1 MNNLAMAL
9 VRLTKHNRDGAFAT
23 QANRRRG
30 LVAIAN
36 ELYGHGF
43 KLPHARSLKPK
54 HIQKLVA
61 GWQCAGLST
70 GTIKNRLG
78 WMRWWAAKVNKTSVL
93 PRTNAELGLPNR
105 PAARTNRAQAG
116 NNLAKLSNPRMQ
128 AALEAMQHFGLRL
141 EEALK
146 LRPATAD
153 QDTRLVL
160 KGSWTKGGRPRSIP
174 IRTAE
179 QRALLKQLHQLAGTG
194 SMIPAEQSYI
204 AYRKRFEAEL
214 SKQDIKNVHGLRH
227 AYAQQR
233 YFELTGR
240 PCPLAGGKPT
250 AKLTPSEQQ
259 QDRRARRVIS
269 AELGHARLSITRVYL
284 G

>member
-1 MNNLAMAL
+1 MNDLAMAL

-54 HIQKLVA
+54 HIQKLVTD
-61 GWQCAGLST
+61 WQHAGLST

-78 WMRWWAAKVNKTSVL
+78 WLRWWAAKVNKTSIL
-93 PRTNAELGLPNR
+93 PRTNAELGLPTR
-105 PAARTNRAQAG
+105 RSGQTDRAQAV
-116 NNLAKLSNPRMQ
+116 NQLAKLTDPRMQ

-146 LRPATAD
+146 LRPTLAD
-153 QDTRLVL
+153 QKAELVL

-174 IRTAE
+174 IRTAA
-179 QRALLKQLHQLAGTG
+179 QRALLTRLHQLANTG
-194 SMIPAEQSYI
+194 SMIPAELSYI
-204 AYRKRFEAEL
+204 HYRKRFEAEL
-214 SKQDIKNVHGLRH
+214 IKKGIKNVHGLRH

-240 PCPLAGGKPT
+240 PCPLASGQP
-250 AKLTPSEQQ
+250 AANLTPSEQQ
-259 QDRRARRVIS
+259 QDRRARWMIS
-269 AELGHARLSITRVYL
+269 HELGHARLSITRVYL

>member
-54 HIQKLVA
+54 HIQKLVT
-61 GWQCAGLST
+61 GWQSAGLST

-78 WMRWWAAKVNKTSVL
+78 WLRWWAAKVNKTSVL
-93 PRTNAELGLPNR
+93 PRTNAELGLSKR
-105 PAARTNRAQAG
+105 QAARTNRAQTG

-146 LRPATAD
+146 LRPALAD
-153 QDTRLVL
+153 QHTQLML

-194 SMIPAEQSYI
+194 SMIPTKQSYI

-240 PCPLAGGKPT
+240 PCPLAGGKLIT
-250 AKLTPSEQQ
+250 QLTKQEQQ
-259 QDRRARRVIS
+259 QDRQARRMIS
-269 AELGHARLSITRVYL
+269 GELGHARLSITRVYL